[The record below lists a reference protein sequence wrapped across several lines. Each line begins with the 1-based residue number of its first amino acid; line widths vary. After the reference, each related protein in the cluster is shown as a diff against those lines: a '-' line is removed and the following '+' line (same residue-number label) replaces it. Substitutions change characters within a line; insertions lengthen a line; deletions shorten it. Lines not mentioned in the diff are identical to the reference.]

1 MPGASV
7 HDGDPALLHGQG
19 AEAAQA
25 ARLEV
30 ASMDDVGKFGTVFH
44 RLTFG
49 EAIKRELLTNYQVA
63 VVGVDNKTYLA

>member
-1 MPGASV
+1 
-7 HDGDPALLHGQG
+7 
-19 AEAAQA
+19 
-25 ARLEV
+25 
-30 ASMDDVGKFGTVFH
+30 MDDVGKFGTVFH